1 MQAYGEGGAV
11 GKVVRQVGHLLRV
24 TVRVRVP
31 VRVRVRFRVSGE
43 VGHRE
48 VLGHESLPWVAR
60 EVGAYVVVEPAE
72 HHLLG
77 KYLGEGRHL
86 GRYGGDLGEIQGG

>member
-1 MQAYGEGGAV
+1 MEAYGEGGAV
-11 GKVVRQVGHLLRV
+11 GKVVRQVGHL
-24 TVRVRVP
+24 VRVRGRVRNR
-31 VRVRVRFRVSGE
+31 VRVRARFRVSGE

-48 VLGHESLPWVAR
+48 VLGHESLAGVAR

-86 GRYGGDLGEIQGG
+86 GRYGRCRGDN